1 MADFA
6 SQAIV
11 AQARRADRLLERLPD
26 ALFVIDVGYEKIA
39 VSEARKLGIP
49 VIGVVDTNN
58 DPHDIDYVIPG
69 NDDAIRA
76 IQLYVQGAS
85 AAVLEGRATAAA
97 AAAGSVAEEAPAAG

>member
-1 MADFA
+1 MVDLKRERLALA
-6 SQAIV
+6 EAKRLNIPIV
-11 AQARRADRLLERLPD
+11 AL
-26 ALFVIDVGYEKIA
+26 
-39 VSEARKLGIP
+39 
-49 VIGVVDTNN
+49 VDTNA
-58 DPHDIDYVIPG
+58 DPDLVDYPIPG